1 MATPLGHWV
10 VLLAV
15 WYEDLTVRLL
25 ILTPHFRPDSAPTGE
40 MVSSIVEGLTA
51 EGHDV
56 HVLTSLP
63 WYRDHQIEGDW
74 RGRLV
79 RRGYYGAV
87 TVTRLHPFPAN
98 KRNLWARAMG
108 FIGLTGLATL
118 VGLTI
123 RGPFAGVVAVSPPLT
138 FGAAGWLLARRHR
151 CPLVFNVQ
159 DVFPDVAVE
168 VGAIRSPRA
177 IRFFRWMERITY
189 RRADAVTVLS
199 EDLATNVVAKL
210 TGSETRCGA
219 QSVGNQIVRPVVKVI
234 PNFVDVDAIR
244 PAVRM
249 TEYRRE
255 HGLGDRTVV
264 MYAGNLGHSQSLDL
278 VVGAADRHRDRPD
291 LVYVLNG
298 GGVRAHEMRR
308 AAESRSNLVV
318 VEYQPRER
326 VSEVLAS
333 ADLHLVP
340 LRAGLGASS
349 VPSKI
354 YSILAAGRPV
364 VASIDEGSEVARVVG
379 EAGAGV
385 AVPPDD
391 LDALVRAVEDLVADP
406 RERAGMGNS
415 GRRWAETWNSPRQVA
430 STYAD
435 LIAELAR

>member
-1 MATPLGHWV
+1 M
-10 VLLAV
+10 
-15 WYEDLTVRLL
+15 
-25 ILTPHFRPDSAPTGE
+25 
-40 MVSSIVEGLTA
+40 
-51 EGHDV
+51 
-56 HVLTSLP
+56 
-63 WYRDHQIEGDW
+63 
-74 RGRLV
+74 

-278 VVGAADRHRDRPD
+278 VIGAADRHRDRPD

-298 GGVRAHEMRR
+298 GGYGLMRCV
-308 AAESRSNLVV
+308 AQLSLDPTWSSSSTSPGSGC
-318 VEYQPRER
+318 PRCWPAPTFTSCR
-326 VSEVLAS
+326 FGPAWGRLAS
-333 ADLHLVP
+333 RPRSTQFWRLAD
-340 LRAGLGASS
+340 
-349 VPSKI
+349 
-354 YSILAAGRPV
+354 
-364 VASIDEGSEVARVVG
+364 
-379 EAGAGV
+379 
-385 AVPPDD
+385 
-391 LDALVRAVEDLVADP
+391 
-406 RERAGMGNS
+406 
-415 GRRWAETWNSPRQVA
+415 RWSPR
-430 STYAD
+430 STRGPKWPAW
-435 LIAELAR
+435 LERLAPVWLSHLMISTPL

>member
-1 MATPLGHWV
+1 M
-10 VLLAV
+10 
-15 WYEDLTVRLL
+15 
-25 ILTPHFRPDSAPTGE
+25 
-40 MVSSIVEGLTA
+40 
-51 EGHDV
+51 
-56 HVLTSLP
+56 
-63 WYRDHQIEGDW
+63 
-74 RGRLV
+74 
-79 RRGYYGAV
+79 
-87 TVTRLHPFPAN
+87 
-98 KRNLWARAMG
+98 
-108 FIGLTGLATL
+108 
-118 VGLTI
+118 
-123 RGPFAGVVAVSPPLT
+123 
-138 FGAAGWLLARRHR
+138 
-151 CPLVFNVQ
+151 
-159 DVFPDVAVE
+159 
-168 VGAIRSPRA
+168 
-177 IRFFRWMERITY
+177 
-189 RRADAVTVLS
+189 
-199 EDLATNVVAKL
+199 
-210 TGSETRCGA
+210 
-219 QSVGNQIVRPVVKVI
+219 KVI

-278 VVGAADRHRDRPD
+278 VIGAADRHRDRPD

-298 GGVRAHEMRR
+298 GGVRAHAMRR

-406 RERAGMGNS
+406 RERARMGNS
-415 GRRWAETWNSPRQVA
+415 GRRWAEAWNSPRQVA

-435 LIAELAR
+435 LITELAR

>member
-1 MATPLGHWV
+1 MATSLGHQV
-10 VLLAV
+10 ALLAV
-15 WYEDLTVRLL
+15 WYEGLTVRLL

-79 RRGYYGAV
+79 RRGYFGAA
-87 TVTRLHPFPAN
+87 TVTRIHPFPTN
-98 KRNLWARAMG
+98 KRNLGARAMG
-108 FIGLTGLATL
+108 FVGLTGLATL
-118 VGLTI
+118 VGLAI
-123 RGPFAGVVAVSPPLT
+123 RGPFDGVVAVSPPLT

-159 DVFPDVAVE
+159 DVFPDVAIE

-177 IRFFRWMERITY
+177 IRFFRWMERVTY

-210 TGSETRCGA
+210 TGSESRSAA

-244 PAVRM
+244 PAGRM

-278 VVGAADRHRDRPD
+278 VIGAADRHRDRPN

-298 GGVRAHEMRR
+298 GGVRNHEMRR

-340 LRAGLGASS
+340 LRTGLGASS

-391 LDALVRAVEDLVADP
+391 LDTFVRAVEDLVADP

-415 GRRWAETWNSPRQVA
+415 GRRWAEAWSSPRQVA

-435 LIAELAR
+435 LIAELVR